1 MAKDSNEAL
10 KNMARESSESLQKV
24 NSLLYDLELLE
35 GLNTA
40 ELSLI
45 VGKARLKT
53 YPAGSMVFTPA
64 DSPGESVYILNQG
77 RVDMYRLTSSGKRLV
92 TRQILP
98 GSVFGMR
105 RLFSRVMQYDF
116 AEAIQDSTIFVLNRE
131 QLLASL
137 KNHPKLLLRILEM
150 VYDRLRLLEER
161 LVETAYSPVKVRIA
175 YFLLSHADPSS
186 GTLSD
191 FTHEEIG
198 DTVGAVRQTVTET
211 LGMLR
216 KQGLIQTTPGH
227 IRIIDPRG
235 LEVIVQCSDIE
246 ASD

>member
-1 MAKDSNEAL
+1 M
-10 KNMARESSESLQKV
+10 KNIARESSESLRKV
-24 NSLLYDLELLE
+24 NTLLYDLELLE
-35 GLNTA
+35 GLDAA

-45 VGKARLKT
+45 VGKAKVKT
-53 YPAGSMVFTPA
+53 YTAGSMVFSPD

-137 KNHPKLLLRILEM
+137 KNHPTLLLRILEM

-186 GTLSD
+186 GILND

-198 DTVGAVRQTVTET
+198 NTVGAVRQTVTET
-211 LGMLR
+211 LSMLR
-216 KQGLIQTTPGH
+216 RQGLIQTGPGH
-227 IRIIDPRG
+227 IRIIDRRG
-235 LEVIVQCSDIE
+235 LEGIVQCSVNRGYGRLQ
-246 ASD
+246 